1 MLAGIDHPSSGTIS
15 LNERNIS
22 SLSIAKKTT
31 LLQQSIGI
39 VFQQPLLIQEL
50 TVLENIMLK
59 AMTHTS
65 ITGQSIAHAK
75 QLLSEVNLLEK
86 AHCSPNTLS
95 GGQQQRVAILR
106 ALFHTPQFLFADE
119 PTGNLDQ
126 QNGRAVIELL
136 LHYQKKYNM
145 GLIISTHD
153 LQVAKECSIILEIQ
167 NKNLLSH
174 KTVL

>member
-1 MLAGIDHPSSGTIS
+1 MLAGIDHPSSGTIL
-15 LNERNIS
+15 LNETNIS
-22 SLSIAKKTT
+22 TLPIAKKTA

-65 ITGQSIAHAK
+65 ITQQNIAHAK

-86 AHCSPNTLS
+86 ANCTPNTLS

-106 ALFHTPQFLFADE
+106 ALFHTPKFLFADE

-126 QNGRAVIELL
+126 QTGQAVIDLL
-136 LHYQKKYNM
+136 MHYQKKHN
-145 GLIISTHD
+145 LCLVVSTHD
-153 LQVAKECSIILEIQ
+153 PQIAKQCNTVIEIK
-167 NKNLLSH
+167 NKEVVTSN
-174 KTVL
+174 